1 MKTTDQL
8 NQALQQGNLSEYYD
22 KYEDKLADPD
32 RPFAAYI
39 RQIIRS
45 KGLLQ
50 QDVFLRA
57 DIPER
62 YGYKLISEEKHTRK
76 RDVILRLC
84 LASHCTLA
92 ETNRALQLYS
102 MSPLYPRIRRD
113 AAFIIAFNTGLY
125 EIEAVEDLLRAHDL
139 EPLYACSPA
148 DDL

>member
-8 NQALQQGNLSEYYD
+8 NQALSQGNLSEYYEQF
-22 KYEDKLADPD
+22 EDKLADPD
-32 RPFAAYI
+32 KPFAAYM
-39 RQIIRS
+39 RRIIRS

-50 QDVFLRA
+50 QTVFLRA

-62 YGYKLISEEKHTRK
+62 YGYKLISEEKHTRQ

-84 LASHCTLA
+84 LAAHCSLT
-92 ETNRALQLYS
+92 EVNRALQLYS

-125 EIEAVEDLLRAHDL
+125 EIEAVEELLRAHQL
-139 EPLYACSPA
+139 EPLYACTPA